1 MSETATGPLKEVARG
16 ETIITVKNLKKS
28 FGNLEVLRDID
39 LDIKKGEVICVLGP
53 SGSGKSTM
61 LRCLNLLEIPT
72 GVPLVYTLDD
82 DLNAVAHRYLGVDSE
97 T

>member
-1 MSETATGPLKEVARG
+1 MGRSSMRQVLIVAHGNSLRAL
-16 ETIITVKNLKKS
+16 VKY
-28 FGNLEVLRDID
+28 
-39 LDIKKGEVICVLGP
+39 LDQISDEEIP
-53 SGSGKSTM
+53 
-61 LRCLNLLEIPT
+61 LLEIPT